1 MDHDF
6 LLCASVSVC
15 KDTYMLKGDKVHG
28 FLKIKWYLFFS
39 SMEPQPCRTKSKII
53 LEATRWPSCSTFLVS
68 VPICTSRKRT
78 IASIS
83 VVSGT
88 LVKTVK
94 TVTKVYH
101 LHLKQGIKAS
111 HYRKGVKYTLVIVA
125 QMQKSSSYT
134 VKAVMNLNVH
144 RCQNCIIK

>member
-1 MDHDF
+1 MLKQCFSNLRSISQSADSVFRVSSIVARKLLMDMWIMTS
-6 LLCASVSVC
+6 CCVRQSVFA
-15 KDTYMLKGDKVHG
+15 KTHMLKGDKVHG

-39 SMEPQPCRTKSKII
+39 SMAPQPCRTKSKII

-101 LHLKQGIKAS
+101 LHLK
-111 HYRKGVKYTLVIVA
+111 
-125 QMQKSSSYT
+125 
-134 VKAVMNLNVH
+134 
-144 RCQNCIIK
+144 